1 MQQPVT
7 TGEDL
12 KKLIAGICDEAGP
25 RPAGSAS
32 EEKAARL
39 IAKKLEALGAETSV
53 EEFFSK
59 PRAIHSLL
67 VSTVFFT
74 AASFGLYFVWPPAS
88 LASAAAVVAI
98 FFSMPILGSGRDI
111 ASLWI
116 RKARSWNVCAR
127 LKPQEEARKLLVFSG
142 HHDSAFRMP
151 ILSPRLFRLVF
162 ILLPLFV
169 TAVMVL
175 LGLSGWKTW
184 GLYFS
189 APGGAAMPRLLETIL
204 LCVSG
209 AGVLSAA
216 VLLAG
221 MIRNDTVMGANDN
234 LSGVAVALGVVRE
247 LADDRPRRTEV
258 MAVSFGSEE
267 AGLIGSREF
276 AKRHAKE
283 LRSAVLIN
291 LDGIGQS
298 GTLRLITGELMAAA
312 RHDKKA
318 VDLAA
323 RAAEASGIKIQKN
336 FLWAG
341 ETDAASF
348 SKKGL
353 SAASFLRLNE
363 KNFLDC
369 YHNPGDNVQS
379 LREESLQ
386 EALALCLEIVRQADR
401 G

>member
-1 MQQPVT
+1 MQQHT
-7 TGEDL
+7 TGGDAL
-12 KKLIAGICDEAGP
+12 KKFIAGICDETGP

-39 IAKKLEALGAETSV
+39 LATKLEALGAETSL
-53 EEFFSK
+53 EEFSVK
-59 PRAIHSLL
+59 PRAIHSL
-67 VSTVFFT
+67 VISTVLFT
-74 AASFGLYFVWPPAS
+74 AASFGLYFVSAPLA
-88 LASAAAVVAI
+88 LASAAAVVAVFI
-98 FFSMPILGSGRDI
+98 STLVLGSGRDI
-111 ASLWI
+111 ASLWLP
-116 RKARSWNVCAR
+116 KTRSWNVSGR
-127 LKPQEEARKLLVFSG
+127 LKPREETRRLLLFAG

-151 ILSPRLFRLVF
+151 ILSPRLFRLIY

-169 TAVMVL
+169 IAVLVL

-184 GLYFS
+184 AMYFS
-189 APGGAAMPRLLETIL
+189 APGTTAQPRLFETIL
-204 LCVSG
+204 LCSSG

-234 LSGVAVALGVVRE
+234 LSGVAVAFGVVRE
-247 LADDRPRRTEV
+247 LARDRPRRTEV

-267 AGLIGSREF
+267 AGLIGSRKF
-276 AKRHAKE
+276 VKRHAKE

-312 RHDKKA
+312 RHDRKA

-323 RAAEASGIKIQKN
+323 KAAEASGITVRKN

-369 YHNPGDNVQS
+369 YHNPGDNVQII
-379 LREESLQ
+379 REESLQ
-386 EALALCLEIVRQADR
+386 EALALCLEIVRIIDA

>member
-1 MQQPVT
+1 MQQHAT
-7 TGEDL
+7 TGKDL
-12 KKLIAGICDEAGP
+12 IKLIAGICDETGP

-39 IAKKLEALGAETSV
+39 IAKKLEALGAETGV

-59 PRAIHSLL
+59 PRAIHSLI
-67 VSTVFFT
+67 VSTVLLT

-88 LASAAAVVAI
+88 LAAAAAVVAI

-127 LKPQEEARKLLVFSG
+127 LKPREETKRLLLFAG

-151 ILSPRLFRLVF
+151 ILSARLFRLVF

-169 TAVMVL
+169 TAVLVM

-184 GLYFS
+184 VMYFNGS
-189 APGGAAMPRLLETIL
+189 GAAAGPRLLETVL
-204 LCVSG
+204 LGISA
-209 AGVLSAA
+209 AGTLSALL
-216 VLLAG
+216 LLAG
-221 MIRNDTVMGANDN
+221 IFRNDSVMGANDN
-234 LSGVAVALGVVRE
+234 LSGVAVALGVVKE
-247 LADDRPRRTEV
+247 LANDRPRCTEI

-276 AKRHAKE
+276 AGRHADE
-283 LRSAVLIN
+283 LQNAILIN

-323 RAAEASGIKIQKN
+323 KAAQAAGITVLKN

-353 SAASFLRLNE
+353 CAASFLRLNE

-379 LREESLQ
+379 LREESLE